1 MMSVRSNCPVPKKR
15 PLLKSARV
23 YPPSKT
29 DGGVAR
35 PGLRER
41 LRAVFST
48 PEWQRWKRIAA
59 GLLVVWMAGAA
70 FPPAPPPAG
79 AELDQN
85 WVLGLNMAQAQHL
98 VPGREIIW
106 TYGPLGALSQP
117 DPAGGRVWWPLV
129 YRLGMYGLWVAAL
142 MRLRRRPWIVL
153 VFGLAA
159 LLDPFLASD
168 HLELALYAFTLLAL
182 IDDGWPRKVELG
194 ILGFLAGVALLGKVS
209 LGIQALAM
217 LAGVGFAIQWRE
229 RRGIAEI
236 GTAFLLAAA
245 TVVGLYWA
253 STGDIASLPLYF
265 RNTLELMAGYSE
277 SMSLPGPMWQGVTA
291 CLFGGARW
299 VR

>member
-1 MMSVRSNCPVPKKR
+1 MCMEAETSGRTAFPARIRTRVSARSIRADFARTAPRRSRKTMFFRTSHRRRPVSKKR
-15 PLLKSARV
+15 PFAKPARV
-23 YPPSKT
+23 DLRSKK
-29 DGGVAR
+29 DAGVVR

-41 LRAVFST
+41 LTTLFST
-48 PEWQRWKRIAA
+48 PEWQRRKRIAA
-59 GLLVVWMAGAA
+59 VLLVVWMAGAA

-79 AELDQN
+79 AGMGPELGLGVDIGPGPHPGAAGGGDWRRY
-85 WVLGLNMAQAQHL
+85 WVWGLNMAQAQHL

-142 MRLRRRPWIVL
+142 VRLRRRPWIVL

-209 LGIQALAM
+209 LGIQAL
-217 LAGVGFAIQWRE
+217 
-229 RRGIAEI
+229 
-236 GTAFLLAAA
+236 
-245 TVVGLYWA
+245 
-253 STGDIASLPLYF
+253 
-265 RNTLELMAGYSE
+265 
-277 SMSLPGPMWQGVTA
+277 
-291 CLFGGARW
+291 
-299 VR
+299 

>member
-1 MMSVRSNCPVPKKR
+1 MCMEAETSGRTAFHARIRTRVSARSIRADFARTAPRRSRKTMFFRTSHRRRPVSKKR
-15 PLLKSARV
+15 PFAKPARV
-23 YPPSKT
+23 DLRSKR
-29 DGGVAR
+29 DAGVVR

-41 LRAVFST
+41 LTTLFST
-48 PEWQRWKRIAA
+48 PEWQRRKRIAA
-59 GLLVVWMAGAA
+59 GLLGIWMAGAA

-79 AELDQN
+79 AGMGPK
-85 WVLGLNMAQAQHL
+85 LGLGADIAPGPPL

-142 MRLRRRPWIVL
+142 MRLWRRPWIVL

-168 HLELALYAFTLLAL
+168 HLELALYAFTLLVFL
-182 IDDGWPRKVELG
+182 DNGRPRRLELG

-236 GTAFLLAAA
+236 GAAFLLAAA
-245 TVVGLYWA
+245 TVAGL
-253 STGDIASLPLYF
+253 S
-265 RNTLELMAGYSE
+265 
-277 SMSLPGPMWQGVTA
+277 
-291 CLFGGARW
+291 
-299 VR
+299 